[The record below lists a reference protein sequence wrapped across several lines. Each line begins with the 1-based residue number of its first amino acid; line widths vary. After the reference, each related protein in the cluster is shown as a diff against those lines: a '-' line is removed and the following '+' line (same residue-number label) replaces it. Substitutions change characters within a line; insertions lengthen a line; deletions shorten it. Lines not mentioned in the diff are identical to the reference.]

1 MRIHLIVAMLLA
13 AGTAAPALAQRAETV
28 EQRVQRLEQQLRA
41 VQRRVFP
48 DGRAQFVEPEIS
60 AATRAPANQAPVSEA
75 LSNLSSRVDALE
87 GQLRSLTGQVEEQG
101 YRTRQLEQQIGQLR
115 TDLQA
120 RLDRLEPAPPA
131 SSEPPAS
138 TPPDADETATAP
150 EEAAEEPAAAP
161 AASAGSAEDAY
172 NAGYRLWNSQRYAEA
187 QQALEAAAARFPST
201 RWTSWMRNLQ
211 GRAYLD
217 DDKPATAARIFLAN
231 YQDNPQG
238 ERAADSLFYLGQALT
253 RLNRRAEA
261 CRVYGELEQVYP
273 NMRGSLRGE
282 LPRAR
287 ADARCAET
295 TANRR

>member
-1 MRIHLIVAMLLA
+1 MRFSLIAAMLLV
-13 AGTAAPALAQRAETV
+13 GTAPALAQRTETV

-60 AATRAPANQAPVSEA
+60 AETRAPDNSAPASDA
-75 LSNLSSRVDALE
+75 LSNLSSRVDSLE
-87 GQLRSLTGQVEEQG
+87 AQLRGLTGQVEEQG

-120 RLDRLEPAPPA
+120 RLEPAPRE

-138 TPPDADETATAP
+138 APPESDETSTAP
-150 EEAAEEPAAAP
+150 DEAPDEPVAAP

-172 NAGYRLWNSQRYAEA
+172 NAGFRLWNSQRYAEA
-187 QQALEAAAARFPST
+187 QQSLEAAAARFPST

-238 ERAADSLFYLGQALT
+238 ERAADSLFYLGQALS

-273 NMRGSLRGE
+273 NMRATLRDG

-295 TANRR
+295 SADRR

>member
-1 MRIHLIVAMLLA
+1 MRFSLIAAMLLV
-13 AGTAAPALAQRAETV
+13 GTAAPALAQRTETV
-28 EQRVQRLEQQLRA
+28 EQRIQRLEQQLRA

-48 DGRAQFVEPEIS
+48 GGRAQFVEPEIS
-60 AATRAPANQAPVSEA
+60 AQTAAPVIQAPANDA
-75 LSNLSSRVDALE
+75 LTNLSSRVDALE
-87 GQLRSLTGQVEEQG
+87 AQLRSLTGQVEEQG

-120 RLDRLEPAPPA
+120 RLDRLEPAPRE
-131 SSEPPAS
+131 SSEPQAS
-138 TPPDADETATAP
+138 DSPPPDETAEAP
-150 EEAAEEPAAAP
+150 GEAPAEPAAAP
-161 AASAGSAEDAY
+161 AAGGETAEEAY

-187 QQALEAAAARFPST
+187 QQMLEAAAARFPAT

-273 NMRGSLRGE
+273 NMRASLRGG

-287 ADARCAET
+287 ADARCGET
-295 TANRR
+295 ADRR